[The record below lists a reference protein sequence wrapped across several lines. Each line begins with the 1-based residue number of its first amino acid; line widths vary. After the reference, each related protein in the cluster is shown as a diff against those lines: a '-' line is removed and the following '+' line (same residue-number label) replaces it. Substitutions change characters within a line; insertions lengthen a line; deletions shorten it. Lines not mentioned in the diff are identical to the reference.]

1 MKNFFNQQKIRLSE
15 NCGMFKNIFMDNFF
29 SMVGLRSGSE
39 ETEIL
44 AQSENF
50 RVERIVSNRV
60 SSPDG
65 FWYDQ
70 EEDEKVWLLQ
80 GEAQIEFEGEVAFL
94 KKGDGLLIKRHVLH
108 RVRRTSED
116 CVWLAIFGNF

>member
-1 MKNFFNQQKIRLSE
+1 
-15 NCGMFKNIFMDNFF
+15 MDNFF
-29 SMVGLRSGSE
+29 SMGGLRSGSE

-44 AQSENF
+44 AQSEIF
-50 RVERIVSNRV
+50 RVERIVSNRA

-70 EEDEKVWLLQ
+70 EEDEKVWVLQ